1 MKARTLAYNQKKKCH
16 GRQTLLSITTAFQA
30 FKLISNVQ
38 TTMSHKEAHPQL
50 KRIRLSI
57 RSLSYKKVPS
67 IPLYYELSSLD
78 TVIETERPLRYV
90 ISSSGSHRPI
100 FFRKLASCCCC
111 ESKGVYKKSNL
122 QMIEVTNSYL
132 TPKVYTH
139 TRASVWSGLYYC
151 MDKA

>member
-1 MKARTLAYNQKKKCH
+1 MSQ
-16 GRQTLLSITTAFQA
+16 QTLLSITTAFQA

-78 TVIETERPLRYV
+78 IVIETERPLRYV
-90 ISSSGSHRPI
+90 IGSSGSHRPS

-111 ESKGVYKKSNL
+111 ESKGCIQEIKSTNDRSYKL
-122 QMIEVTNSYL
+122 ISY
-132 TPKVYTH
+132 PQVYTH
-139 TRASVWSGLYYC
+139 TRASVWSGLYYG